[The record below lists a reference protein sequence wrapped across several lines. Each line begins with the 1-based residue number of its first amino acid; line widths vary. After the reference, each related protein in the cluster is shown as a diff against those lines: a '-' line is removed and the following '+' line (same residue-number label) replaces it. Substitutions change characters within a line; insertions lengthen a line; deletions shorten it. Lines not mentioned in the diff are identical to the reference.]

1 MLKVRSNTLQQ
12 VKKFKY
18 LGVVFTSGGKQ
29 SKEFDIWIVKANT
42 VLLEL
47 YCSVVTNHELST
59 RTVARKSSIG
69 GL

>member
-47 YCSVVTNHELST
+47 YCSVVTNQELST